1 MKYIDMHCDT
11 LSRAY
16 FDGNNDI
23 YKLDKTSLDI
33 NRLKKVNSMAQ
44 FFAIYLVPDDEKEGI
59 SDEEYILSLLNIFNN
74 TVKNHSDILS
84 VAYSFNDI
92 IKNEKQKKISAI
104 LTIEDGRCID
114 GKLENIKKYYDLG
127 IRLISLTW
135 NNKNCFGS
143 PNSDDIN
150 IMKCGLTYF
159 GKEAVQYMN
168 DLGMI
173 IDVSHLSDG
182 GFYDVAN
189 LSKKPFVAS
198 HSNSRS
204 ITNHSRNLTDDMIK
218 IISNRGGVIG
228 INFCPKFL
236 DNRELNDE
244 NKESKIQ
251 YMIEHIEHIINVGG
265 EDCVCIGTDFD
276 GIHGNLEID
285 SVSKMPLLF
294 EKMNAYGFKYDFIEK
309 FAYKNA
315 YRTIKDIIG

>member
-92 IKNEKQKKISAI
+92 IKNEKQNKISAI

-127 IRLISLTW
+127 MIR
-135 NNKNCFGS
+135 
-143 PNSDDIN
+143 
-150 IMKCGLTYF
+150 
-159 GKEAVQYMN
+159 
-168 DLGMI
+168 
-173 IDVSHLSDG
+173 DVSHLSDG

-204 ITNHSRNLTDDMIK
+204 ITNHSRNLTDDMIT
-218 IISNRGGVIG
+218 IIANKGGVIG